1 MQNLNKIYII
11 MWQKQNQKNTA
22 GVDTSKF
29 AKKVDLAI
37 LKSEIDKLDI
47 DKLKSTP
54 VDIIKLNDVKNE
66 VFKKTSIN

>member
-11 MWQKQNQKNTA
+11 MWQKQIQKNTA

-29 AKKVDLAI
+29 AKKVDLSI

-66 VFKKTSIN
+66 VFKKTIR